1 MRKPRAVVNK
11 RVVMRVRSKYKQKE
25 IVTCTRIMRRER
37 EKIVSEIIQKN
48 ERTNKNQYYDT
59 SDKYKRPL

>member
-1 MRKPRAVVNK
+1 
-11 RVVMRVRSKYKQKE
+11 MRVRSKYKQKE